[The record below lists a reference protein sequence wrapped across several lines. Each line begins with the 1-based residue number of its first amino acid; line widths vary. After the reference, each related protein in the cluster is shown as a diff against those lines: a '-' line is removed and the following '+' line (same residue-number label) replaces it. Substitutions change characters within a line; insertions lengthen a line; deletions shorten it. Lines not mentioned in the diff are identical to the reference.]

1 MKTINQELAQDF
13 ERLYETSMRWTQEIW
28 GEQIQDGRFVS
39 DIGTLDFNH
48 SFIYWFDN
56 YASLIAA
63 RSILYIMNEK
73 YAVISDEA
81 TGQWCMTS
89 TYASGVWQGWLY
101 WT

>member
-1 MKTINQELAQDF
+1 MKTINQELEQDF

-28 GEQIQDGRFVS
+28 GEQIAKRRFIAF
-39 DIGTLDFNH
+39 DAELDFSH

-63 RSILYIMNEK
+63 RSILYIMSEK

-81 TGQWCMTS
+81 TGQWCITS
-89 TYASGVWQGWLY
+89 TYGSGVWQ
-101 WT
+101 